1 MSATRSRN
9 SDVKSRVNGL
19 RADLDRLRK
28 DAVGLAGEM
37 NGSASEG
44 YRSAMQAAQALAE
57 RSFEVAEE
65 ATSRFGRTA
74 SRVSDGAE
82 DWTIQSANFM
92 RDTVR
97 GQPLQ
102 SLLITLGLG
111 AVIGAFFSRR

>member
-1 MSATRSRN
+1 MPTTRFRN

-19 RADLDRLRK
+19 RADLDKLRK

-44 YRSAMQAAQALAE
+44 YRSAMQAAQSLAE

-74 SRVSDGAE
+74 SRIAE
-82 DWTIQSANFM
+82 ETQDWSLQSANFM
-92 RDTVR
+92 RNTVR
-97 GQPLQ
+97 EQPLQ

>member
-1 MSATRSRN
+1 
-9 SDVKSRVNGL
+9 
-19 RADLDRLRK
+19 
-28 DAVGLAGEM
+28 
-37 NGSASEG
+37 
-44 YRSAMQAAQALAE
+44 MQAAQALAE

-74 SRVSDGAE
+74 SRVGDEAE
-82 DWTIQSANFM
+82 DWTLQNANFM

-97 GQPLQ
+97 EQPLQ